1 MTMEVRA
8 ASEAD
13 FDALVQPNQVVQRL
27 HAALYPSDFKQ
38 EVDPCAVRAFF
49 ASRLAA
55 PKNGIGI
62 AEAYGVPIGYVWF
75 EVQAQPETP
84 FRPPRPRI
92 YVHHISVAP
101 EARRRGTATALLRYV
116 EHRKVCAACGE
127 AFIPSRSDAVFC
139 SLPCQLR
146 AYRRRKAA
154 KAAARLAAIDLARR
168 LIG

>member
-13 FDALVQPNQVVQRL
+13 FDALVQLNRVVQRL

-38 EVDPCAVRAFF
+38 EIDPCAVRAFF

-55 PKNGIGI
+55 PKSGIGI

-101 EARRRGTATALLRYV
+101 EARRRGIAAALMRYV
-116 EHRKVCAACGE
+116 EHRAASQGIDE
-127 AFIPSRSDAVFC
+127 IALDTWAANLDAQRFFRAQGFAVFNVM
-139 SLPCQLR
+139 LR
-146 AYRRRKAA
+146 K
-154 KAAARLAAIDLARR
+154 KLA
-168 LIG
+168 GVS

>member
-13 FDALVQPNQVVQRL
+13 FDALVQLNQVVQRL

-62 AEAYGVPIGYVWF
+62 ATEAYGVPIGYVWF

-116 EHRKVCAACGE
+116 EHRAASDNIGE
-127 AFIPSRSDAVFC
+127 IALDTWATNLDALQFFRSQGFAEFNVT
-139 SLPCQLR
+139 LR
-146 AYRRRKAA
+146 K
-154 KAAARLAAIDLARR
+154 KLDVV
-168 LIG
+168 G